1 MNKNEGF
8 NLNKKDE
15 KEFENNIL
23 DILSNEKEDNEG
35 NKNNEFEL
43 KNDEIEIYSPEVIE
57 HLLGQKT
64 NEEQEENIKKE
75 DVKSKKNEE
84 INNKN
89 LKERENKN
97 KEILSFEELLE
108 RKNRN
113 KSKKSKNKDNL
124 NKKNEK
130 INKIKLK
137 RPKIDFSGRLY
148 QPKKKYNT
156 TESNIISEKNRIKSK
171 EKKDIRIKRNK
182 SSRIFGYD
190 NFLNKKGKIKSKSEN
205 KKIDDNNNSKKN
217 KKSNEQIINDF
228 LKRNAPKKVNIKKE
242 NLEDDKKNNKIKL
255 IPKYKKNISEKSRK
269 INIIDFKKFRDKR
282 IANSSD
288 NRKKLINNS
297 QSNSKNKS
305 SKKENKNKK
314 ELNVKVIPNHVLE
327 TEIDSAL
334 KNKILQIK
342 IPKSNS
348 PIKDKFE
355 KFNTEQMRYD
365 LMKEYSNIKPN
376 KENGFFSRM
385 QFYSL
390 KRKRK
395 QEKINKLIELNK
407 YKLTEEERKKTF
419 NRLIDDANR
428 RIINKN
434 KILEEEEK
442 MNEEEMRINSEYR
455 RYNNKEWNKIYNE
468 RFKEYE
474 EYKRKKLEIEREK
487 EKIEKMI
494 EEEKSNFNVYPKKQ
508 IVIYKNREIGKNI
521 SINKDEGS
529 SNNIKEIENKINKIR
544 KNNINIPFKIKRYES
559 FKLNKKKEKQIIDL
573 ERPKNKNNIN
583 IRKKKNK
590 SFNNKNIKKYEDFKC
605 KEQAN
610 QVKNNILFP
619 FHLRANTK
627 EDNLQNIINKYKA
640 NIKNDNIEI
649 SSEKDNLVNNYLY
662 NYCLHRPIF
671 P

>member
-1 MNKNEGF
+1 MDKNEG
-8 NLNKKDE
+8 LNQNE
-15 KEFENNIL
+15 KEEKSFENKIF
-23 DILSNEKEDNEG
+23 DILSNEKEDNDA
-35 NKNNEFEL
+35 NKNKEFEL

-57 HLLGQKT
+57 HLLGQKS

-75 DVKSKKNEE
+75 EVKNKKFEE

-124 NKKNEK
+124 DKKNEK

-137 RPKIDFSGRLY
+137 KPKIDFSGRLY
-148 QPKKKYNT
+148 QPKKNYNT
-156 TESNIISEKNRIKSK
+156 TESNIISEKNRIKTK
-171 EKKDIRIKRNK
+171 EKKDNKIKRNK
-182 SSRIFGYD
+182 SDRIFAYD
-190 NFLNKKGKIKSKSEN
+190 NFLNKKGKIQSKSEN

-217 KKSNEQIINDF
+217 KKSNEEIINDF
-228 LKRNAPKKVNIKKE
+228 LKRNAPKKLNIKKE
-242 NLEDDKKNNKIKL
+242 NLEDNKKNNKIKL

-282 IANSSD
+282 MANSSD

-314 ELNVKVIPNHVLE
+314 ELNVKIIPNHVLE

-407 YKLTEEERKKTF
+407 YKLTEEEREKTF

-428 RIINKN
+428 RILNKN

-442 MNEEEMRINSEYR
+442 INEEEMRINSEYR
-455 RYNNKEWNKIYNE
+455 RYNNKEWNKIYDE

-494 EEEKSNFNVYPKKQ
+494 VEEKSNLNSHPKKQ
-508 IVIYKNREIGKNI
+508 IKIYKNHEIDNNL
-521 SINKDEGS
+521 SLSKDEGS
-529 SNNIKEIENKINKIR
+529 SNNIKDVENKINKIR
-544 KNNINIPFKIKRYES
+544 KNYINIPFKIKRYES
-559 FKLNKKKEKQIIDL
+559 FKLNKKKERHIIDL

-605 KEQAN
+605 KEQTN
-610 QVKNNILFP
+610 QVKNIILFP

-662 NYCLHRPIF
+662 NYCLNRPIF

>member
-15 KEFENNIL
+15 KEFENNIF

-148 QPKKKYNT
+148 QPKKKYNNI
-156 TESNIISEKNRIKSK
+156 ESNIISEKNRIKSK

-182 SSRIFGYD
+182 SDRIFGYD

-205 KKIDDNNNSKKN
+205 KKIDDNNNSKKI

-282 IANSSD
+282 MANSSD

-314 ELNVKVIPNHVLE
+314 ELNVKIIPNHVLE

-407 YKLTEEERKKTF
+407 YKLTEEEREKTF

-428 RIINKN
+428 RILNKN
-434 KILEEEEK
+434 KISEEEEK
-442 MNEEEMRINSEYR
+442 MKEEEMRINSEYR

-468 RFKEYE
+468 RFKEFE

-494 EEEKSNFNVYPKKQ
+494 EEEKSNLNANPKKQ
-508 IVIYKNREIGKNI
+508 IIIYKNHEMDKNL
-521 SINKDEGS
+521 SFSKDEGRK
-529 SNNIKEIENKINKIR
+529 NIENKINKIR
-544 KNNINIPFKIKRYES
+544 KNYINIPFKIKRYES

-605 KEQAN
+605 KEQTN
-610 QVKNNILFP
+610 QVKNIILFP

-662 NYCLHRPIF
+662 NYCLNRPIF
-671 P
+671 S

>member
-15 KEFENNIL
+15 KEFENNIF

-182 SSRIFGYD
+182 SDRIFGYD

-205 KKIDDNNNSKKN
+205 KKIDDNNNSKKI
-217 KKSNEQIINDF
+217 KKSKEQIINDF

-282 IANSSD
+282 MANSSD

-314 ELNVKVIPNHVLE
+314 ELNVKIIPNHVLE

-334 KNKILQIK
+334 KNKILQLK

-395 QEKINKLIELNK
+395 HEKINKLIELNK
-407 YKLTEEERKKTF
+407 YKLTEEEREKTF

-428 RIINKN
+428 RILNKN
-434 KILEEEEK
+434 KILEEEK
-442 MNEEEMRINSEYR
+442 MKEEEMRINSEYR

-468 RFKEYE
+468 RFKEFE

-508 IVIYKNREIGKNI
+508 IDIYKNREIEKNI

-529 SNNIKEIENKINKIR
+529 SNNIKEIENKINRIR

-559 FKLNKKKEKQIIDL
+559 FKLNKKNEKPIIDL
-573 ERPKNKNNIN
+573 GRPKNKNHIN

-605 KEQAN
+605 KDQTN
-610 QVKNNILFP
+610 KVKNIILFP

-627 EDNLQNIINKYKA
+627 EENLHYIINKYKA

-649 SSEKDNLVNNYLY
+649 ISEKDNLVDNYLY
-662 NYCLHRPIF
+662 NYCLNRPIF
-671 P
+671 S